1 MIPRSRLVEEL
12 RGRGYT
18 FKAETRACLV
28 YKQRGGTNRIMV
40 PRTKTVTETYVKSAF
55 AQAGA
60 SPEETAA
67 FIASCRQETP

>member
-1 MIPRSRLVEEL
+1 MLPRSRLVEAL

-18 FKAETRACLV
+18 FKAETRARLI
-28 YKQRGGTNRIMV
+28 YKLRGGTNRIMI
-40 PRTKTVTETYVKSAF
+40 PKTETVTETYVKSVF